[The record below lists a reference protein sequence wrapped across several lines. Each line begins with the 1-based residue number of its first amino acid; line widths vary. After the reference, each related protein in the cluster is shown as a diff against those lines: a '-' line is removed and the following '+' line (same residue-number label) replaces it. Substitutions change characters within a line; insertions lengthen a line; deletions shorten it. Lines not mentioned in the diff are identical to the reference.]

1 MRTLAPVIVLALSL
15 PLAAQDKKPDQARID
30 AAIAKGI
37 TYLKGAESSGY
48 AGQQIADCDE
58 LLLWTFVHAG
68 VSESDARFQEFLQKM
83 VDGELVKTYKVAL
96 QAMILEE
103 LDRVKHQVR
112 IAQCAQFLVDN
123 QCGNGQWSYGEP
135 TPFAKEVPTGK
146 PVPAAVASDG
156 GVTKPRPV
164 GPSAPRT
171 KPKVVQTIAIR
182 KMKEGPGEGDNSNS
196 QYAALGLR
204 SCHDAGIVLPAEVVR
219 RARQWWRDSIHS
231 EAEPKKGKPSVATG
245 PGMALAEP
253 AGWCYGARSHGHAAY
268 GSMTAGAA
276 GALTI
281 YAYILGEKWKQDPT
295 ILSGLGWMARN
306 FSVTENP
313 GPPEWGEGNSKYMLY
328 YYLYAME
335 RACILFGADSL
346 GGHRWYSEGAHAILQ
361 SQQADGS
368 WNAGAPEANSTWETC
383 FAILFLKRATR
394 PLDVASEDR
403 AHAK

>member
-1 MRTLAPVIVLALSL
+1 MSAAIVLALGF
-15 PLAAQDKKPDQARID
+15 PLEAQDAKKPDQARID

-37 TYLKGAESSGY
+37 TYLKTAESSGY
-48 AGQQIADCDE
+48 PDRQIADGDE
-58 LLLWTFVHAG
+58 LILWTFVHAG
-68 VSESDARFQEFLQKM
+68 VSETDARFQECLRKM
-83 VDGELVKTYKVAL
+83 LEGGLEKTYKVAL

-103 LDRVKHQVR
+103 LDRTQYQVR

-156 GVTKPRPV
+156 GATKPRPV
-164 GPSAPRT
+164 GPAALKGR
-171 KPKVVQTIAIR
+171 PKVVQTITIR
-182 KMKEGPGEGDNSNS
+182 KLKEGPGEGDNSNS

-231 EAEPKKGKPSVATG
+231 EPEKKLKPGVATG
-245 PGMALAEP
+245 PGQILGEP
-253 AGWCYGARSHGHAAY
+253 AGWCYGPRSHGHAAY

-295 ILSGLGWMARN
+295 ILSGLGWMAKN

-313 GPPEWGEGNSKYMLY
+313 GPPEWGEGNAKYMLY

-335 RACILFGADSL
+335 RACILFGADAL
-346 GGHRWYSEGAHAILQ
+346 GGHRWYAEGAHAILA

-368 WNAGAPEANSTWETC
+368 WNAGAGEANSTWETC

-403 AHAK
+403 ARAK